1 MAVSDQALSAGYL
14 LLALEAA
21 QQAARLLEHD
31 PDKWKLTAV
40 QRKVHHRMVAAG
52 MSGQMNI
59 VRGEHYA
66 DLTARE
72 TEILKLVAG
81 GATNAEIAAR
91 LTLSQRTVEG
101 HLYRIREARR
111 QPPG

>member
-1 MAVSDQALSAGYL
+1 
-14 LLALEAA
+14 
-21 QQAARLLEHD
+21 
-31 PDKWKLTAV
+31 
-40 QRKVHHRMVAAG
+40 
-52 MSGQMNI
+52 MNI

-101 HLYRIREARR
+101 HLYRIFGKLGVSRR
-111 QPPG
+111 GELVDVQRDLPQP